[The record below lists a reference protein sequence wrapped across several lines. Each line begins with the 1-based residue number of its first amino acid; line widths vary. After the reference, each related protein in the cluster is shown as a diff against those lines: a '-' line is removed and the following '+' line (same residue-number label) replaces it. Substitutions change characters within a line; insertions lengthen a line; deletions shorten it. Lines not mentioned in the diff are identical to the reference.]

1 MIEDPIIEELH
12 KIREEIAAE
21 SNYDMHAIVVALR
34 RRQQAENRPVISLP
48 PKRVADIADIA
59 ARVSDLIHCEKT
71 GGLSPTETAELDD
84 YLTLEH
90 LGRLARARLRLG
102 ELAATETP
110 AIAEAETVRRAA

>member
-34 RRQQAENRPVISLP
+34 RRQQAENRPVISLS
-48 PKRVADIADIA
+48 PKRVANIAEVA
-59 ARVSDLIHCEKT
+59 ARVSELIHREKT
-71 GGLSPTETAELDD
+71 NGLLPAETAELDD

-90 LGRLARARLRLG
+90 LGRLAKTRLRSG
-102 ELAATETP
+102 QLAATETP
-110 AIAEAETVRRAA
+110 VAAESETVRRTA